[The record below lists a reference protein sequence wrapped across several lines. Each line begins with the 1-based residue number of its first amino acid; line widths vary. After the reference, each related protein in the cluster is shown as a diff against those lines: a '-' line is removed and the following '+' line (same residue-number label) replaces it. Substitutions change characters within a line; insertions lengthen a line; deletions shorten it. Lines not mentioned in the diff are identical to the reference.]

1 MAMMVWI
8 TVKVKD
14 GHLDQVIELADEP
27 MVMLLQLYKKVVNA
41 WKDLFHMKILI
52 TYC

>member
-1 MAMMVWI
+1 MMVWI

-14 GHLDQVIELADEP
+14 GNLDQVLELADEP
-27 MVMLLQLYKKVVNA
+27 HGNAFTASKKAVNA
-41 WKDLFHMKILI
+41 RKDLFHMKILI